1 MTAPQFRPLKFG
13 VTRVNL
19 RNGTDGTRYLQADQ
33 DLQAFPDRLTDRLQ
47 HWAQVKPEHSFMA
60 RRIQQADGT
69 LGDWQHISY
78 AQAWQTARNIA
89 QGLIDRGLNAE
100 RPVVIL
106 SENSLE
112 HALLAL
118 GCLVAGVPYVP
129 TSPPY
134 SLVSVDYDKLKHVLS
149 TVTPGMVFASDAR
162 YAKAIA
168 ATVSDDMEV
177 VMVEGDVPGRS
188 VTAFESLCSQPA
200 TPAVDA
206 AMAATGPD
214 TIAKFLFTSGST
226 KLPKAVIN
234 TNRLWCANQQQM
246 AQSMPVLAEQE
257 LVLVD
262 WLPWNHTFGG
272 NHNFGM
278 TVFHGGTLYIDDGK
292 PTPALMHETLR
303 NLREIAPTV
312 YFNVPTGFEAIAHA
326 MQTDDQL
333 RKTLLSRVQMFFY
346 AGAALAQPIW
356 DSLYASQEREVGE
369 RIVMGTGL
377 GMTESGPFGIFV
389 TNPFVQAGDLGVP
402 TPGLELKLVNMQGK
416 TEVRYRGPN
425 ITPGYWRNPEETA
438 SAFDEEGF
446 FKTGDAVQ
454 WIDETDVHL
463 GLKFD
468 GRIAED
474 FKLATGTFVSVGPLR
489 AKIIAAG
496 APFIQDAV
504 LTGINLK
511 EVGAMIFPTPAV
523 RALSGLPADAPL
535 ADVLASA
542 PVLAKF
548 QDIVNTLAQTSTG
561 SANRIARLCLL
572 SEPPTIDKGEI
583 TDKGSINQ
591 RSVLTHR
598 ADTVAALHAD
608 TLHDIKEEKMASKG
622 FFNAFADVWMHD
634 GVRTP
639 MVDYCGSLG
648 HISPTDLGIKA
659 AREALKRAGIA
670 ASEIGSV
677 ITGNMAPGDFDQFVL
692 PRHIGLYAGVPQ
704 EVPAI
709 MVQRICGTGFELFR
723 QAGEQIEAGVCE
735 AALVVGTESMTRNP
749 IAAFDHRTGFKLG
762 APVGFKDFMWEALKD
777 PAAGINMIQTA
788 ENLAKKYSITREE
801 VDQFASDSFA
811 KAVAAQAEG
820 FHAGEIVPV
829 VTEKFE
835 LEGYVSR

>member
-1 MTAPQFRPLKFG
+1 MSAPKFRPLKFG

-19 RNGTDGTRYLQADQ
+19 RDGVPGTHYLTAEQP
-33 DLQAFPDRLTDRLQ
+33 LQPFAQRMTDRLQ
-47 HWAQVKPEHSFMA
+47 HWAQTKPERTFMA
-60 RRIQQADGT
+60 RRVKQADGT
-69 LGDWQHISY
+69 LGDWKHISY
-78 AQAWQTARNIA
+78 AQAWDTARCIA
-89 QGLIDRGLNAE
+89 QGLINRGLNAE
-100 RPVVIL
+100 RPIVIL

-118 GCLVAGVPYVP
+118 GAMVAGVPYVP

-134 SLVSVDYDKLKHVLS
+134 SLVSVDYDKLKHVLR
-149 TVTPGMVFASDAR
+149 TVTPGLVFASDAR

-177 VMVEGDVPGRS
+177 VMVEGDVTGRDVS
-188 VTAFESLCSQPA
+188 TFESLCATVA
-200 TPAVDA
+200 TPAVEA

-214 TIAKFLFTSGST
+214 TIVKFLFTSGST

-234 TNRLWCANQQQM
+234 TQRLWCANQQQM
-246 AQSMPVLAEQE
+246 AQSMPVLAEKE

-272 NHNFGM
+272 NHNVGM
-278 TVFHGGTLYIDDGK
+278 VIYHGGTLYIDDGK
-292 PTPALMHETLR
+292 PTPALINETLR

-312 YFNVPTGFEAIAHA
+312 YFNVPTGFEAIANA
-326 MQTDDQL
+326 MKTDDAL

-356 DSLYASQEREVGE
+356 DSLYESQEREIGE

-402 TPGLELKLVNMQGK
+402 TPGLELKLVDMQGK

-425 ITPGYWRNPEETA
+425 ITPGYWRNAEETTG
-438 SAFDEEGF
+438 AFDEEGF
-446 FKTGDAVQ
+446 FKTGDAVK
-454 WIDETDVHL
+454 WIDESNVHL

-489 AKIIAAG
+489 GKIIAAG

-504 LTGINLK
+504 LTGINMK

-523 RALSGLPADAPL
+523 RALSGLGPDVPMADI
-535 ADVLASA
+535 LASA

-548 QDIVNTLAQTSTG
+548 QAIVNELAKSGTG

-598 ADTVAALHAD
+598 ADTVAALHGD
-608 TLHDIKEEKMASKG
+608 TLHYIVK
-622 FFNAFADVWMHD
+622 
-634 GVRTP
+634 
-639 MVDYCGSLG
+639 
-648 HISPTDLGIKA
+648 
-659 AREALKRAGIA
+659 
-670 ASEIGSV
+670 
-677 ITGNMAPGDFDQFVL
+677 
-692 PRHIGLYAGVPQ
+692 PQ
-704 EVPAI
+704 
-709 MVQRICGTGFELFR
+709 T
-723 QAGEQIEAGVCE
+723 
-735 AALVVGTESMTRNP
+735 
-749 IAAFDHRTGFKLG
+749 
-762 APVGFKDFMWEALKD
+762 
-777 PAAGINMIQTA
+777 
-788 ENLAKKYSITREE
+788 
-801 VDQFASDSFA
+801 
-811 KAVAAQAEG
+811 
-820 FHAGEIVPV
+820 
-829 VTEKFE
+829 
-835 LEGYVSR
+835 